1 MNKKEKRFREKD
13 DIDKYV
19 ESIVSVETKL
29 QAALI
34 DELKI

>member
-19 ESIVSVETKL
+19 ESIVSVEPKL